1 MKKLFVCA
9 FAACFALA
17 ACCNKTENQPE
28 EATAPVEEKSCPEM
42 EKCKAQCEAWQNWD
56 QQTDEQKA
64 ELIAD
69 RKAKIE
75 EAEARKA
82 ECEAK
87 KAEFE
92 AKKAEFEANWAANWA
107 KFDEMSMD
115 EQKALI
121 DDYMMF
127 NAPCP
132 KPHHCQ
138 KAEGCGPRPE
148 GCQNHEGCK
157 KHEGCP
163 KAEGKCCKG
172 KMESCQRPGPKAE

>member
-9 FAACFALA
+9 FAACIALA
-17 ACCNKTENQPE
+17 SCCNKTETEETTVPPMPE
-28 EATAPVEEKSCPEM
+28 EQANPEM

-69 RKAKIE
+69 RKAKIT
-75 EAEARKA
+75 EAEAKKA
-82 ECEAK
+82 ECAAK
-87 KAEFE
+87 RAEFE

-127 NAPCP
+127 NAPCRP
-132 KPHHCQ
+132 QGHCQ
-138 KAEGCGPRPE
+138 KAEGCPKE
-148 GCQNHEGCK
+148 G
-157 KHEGCP
+157 
-163 KAEGKCCKG
+163 GKCCKEG
-172 KMESCQRPGPKAE
+172 KMEGCGHGPHKGCPKDK